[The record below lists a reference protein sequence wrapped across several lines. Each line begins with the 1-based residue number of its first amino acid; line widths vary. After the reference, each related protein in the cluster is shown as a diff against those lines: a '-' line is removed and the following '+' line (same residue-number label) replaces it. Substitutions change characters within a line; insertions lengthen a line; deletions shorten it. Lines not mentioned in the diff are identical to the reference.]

1 MPLLPRDSRHR
12 TVLTSSHIFV
22 PQDFGAGEAGGSL
35 QPGGLPLAV
44 HTPQIR
50 HSPREQQPDHHR
62 DGPQRVHRGH
72 QGAEEAA
79 DGRGRRAGGQV
90 AHMSLPWGQLLLKPS
105 PLGGPSCCCPILSVL
120 CTGTGA
126 EGSGNQ
132 PQNVN
137 VSRMQCSPVL
147 LSLRAVMTS
156 PKNPSQDS
164 PACVMPL
171 PGFLAR
177 MFGFRWVFIFSL
189 LNVVSRAVALEKRL
203 PRQLPLGPGRAG
215 SVL

>member
-1 MPLLPRDSRHR
+1 MPLLPRDSRHW
-12 TVLTSSHIFV
+12 TVLTSSHVFV

-90 AHMSLPWGQLLLKPS
+90 ARTSLPWGQLLLKPS
-105 PLGGPSCCCPILSVL
+105 PLSRPSCCCPILSVL

-137 VSRMQCSPVL
+137 VSRMQCSPAL

-156 PKNPSQDS
+156 PKNPF
-164 PACVMPL
+164 
-171 PGFLAR
+171 PGQSCLR
-177 MFGFRWVFIFSL
+177 
-189 LNVVSRAVALEKRL
+189 NAVAWV
-203 PRQLPLGPGRAG
+203 LGEDVWVSVGFHLQFAQCCIQSHCSGETAPQTAAPRAG
-215 SVL
+215 KS